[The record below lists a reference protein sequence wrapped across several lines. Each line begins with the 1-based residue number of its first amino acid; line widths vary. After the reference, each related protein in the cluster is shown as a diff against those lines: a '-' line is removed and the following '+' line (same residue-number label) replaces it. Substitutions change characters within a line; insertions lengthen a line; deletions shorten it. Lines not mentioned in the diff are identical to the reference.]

1 MHAMVLAQA
10 CFFQGERH
18 MRQTLLA
25 SATLLALA
33 CAVPALAQPYAP
45 QPAAPDDTGGE
56 HWAHQ
61 PGTGMSG
68 PASNTSSNTGYVDS
82 HSQIAP
88 HLPEPIQGENASP
101 ETYLQD
107 AQQALAQRKT
117 GLAQQDLEMA
127 ETRLLDRST
136 APEAARMPDQRPE
149 IAAVSHA
156 RHALGAGDMRG
167 ASNDIQ
173 IALTSAPP
181 RPEYAPPPPPQYAP
195 PPPPGYAPRYAPP
208 AQYAPAPPPGY
219 APPQ

>member
-1 MHAMVLAQA
+1 VRAVIEALAR
-10 CFFQGERH
+10 FSEGETH

-33 CAVPALAQPYAP
+33 CALPASAQPYAP
-45 QPAAPDDTGGE
+45 DTNGGE

-68 PASNTSSNTGYVDS
+68 PASDSSSNTGYVDS
-82 HSQIAP
+82 RSSIAP
-88 HLPEPIQGENASP
+88 HLPQPVQGENATP
-101 ETYLQD
+101 EIYLQD
-107 AQQALAQRKT
+107 AQQALAHRKT

-136 APEAARMPDQRPE
+136 APEAASMPDQRPE

-156 RHALGAGDMRG
+156 RHALGAGDVRG

-173 IALTSAPP
+173 IALSSAPP
-181 RPEYAPPPPPQYAP
+181 MPGYAPPPPPQYAP
-195 PPPPGYAPRYAPP
+195 PPPPGYAPPPQYAPQPPQQYAPP
-208 AQYAPAPPPGY
+208 PPPGY

>member
-1 MHAMVLAQA
+1 
-10 CFFQGERH
+10 

-33 CAVPALAQPYAP
+33 CAVPALAQSYAP
-45 QPAAPDDTGGE
+45 DTTGGE

-68 PASNTSSNTGYVDS
+68 PASDTASNTGALNS
-82 HSQIAP
+82 HSTIAP
-88 HLPEPIQGENASP
+88 HFPQPAQGENAPP
-101 ETYLQD
+101 EVYLRD
-107 AQQALAQRKT
+107 AQTALAQRKT

-136 APEAARMPDQRPE
+136 APEAASMPDQRPE

-156 RHALGAGDMRG
+156 RHALGAGDVRA

-173 IALTSAPP
+173 MALSSAP
-181 RPEYAPPPPPQYAP
+181 
-195 PPPPGYAPRYAPP
+195 
-208 AQYAPAPPPGY
+208 AQ
-219 APPQ
+219 

>member
-1 MHAMVLAQA
+1 
-10 CFFQGERH
+10 

-25 SATLLALA
+25 SATLMALA
-33 CAVPALAQPYAP
+33 CALPAMAQPAP
-45 QPAAPDDTGGE
+45 PPQDDSSGE

-68 PASNTSSNTGYVDS
+68 PASNSASNTGYRNS
-82 HSQIAP
+82 PSTIAP
-88 HLPEPIQGENASP
+88 HLPQPMQGENAPP
-101 ETYLQD
+101 EIYLQD

-136 APEAARMPDQRPE
+136 APEAASMPDQRPE

-156 RHALGAGDMRG
+156 RHALGAGDVRA

-173 IALTSAPP
+173 MALSSAPP
-181 RPEYAPPPPPQYAP
+181 QFAPPPPMGPPPMPQYAP
-195 PPPPGYAPRYAPP
+195 PPT
-208 AQYAPAPPPGY
+208 
-219 APPQ
+219 PQ